1 MCLYSDNKVTGIL
14 GNLCQLIIIK
24 MTKITIN
31 WQKKWKWKLEEFL
44 MYERDLDSDDRMKN
58 IKYHYRNNSK
68 IQ

>member
-31 WQKKWKWKLEEFL
+31 WQKKMEMKIGRFL
-44 MYERDLDSDDRMKN
+44 DVWERFG
-58 IKYHYRNNSK
+58 
-68 IQ
+68 